1 MTIKTSTILKLF
13 LTGVVIILLVGLSI
27 FIYQLIKLNT
37 GSSMVNNE
45 ISMVEI
51 HEIVNDS
58 VVETI
63 FIYPMKLNFTKPI
76 KNKTF
81 IKYNLGT
88 LNISVFVDSYFKI
101 NDYSINVSN
110 RTISIDLKD
119 ITYTGYNL
127 KDTIIKE
134 DTIIKTNIE
143 SSELDK
149 TLMEIKK
156 DIDKYYIEDFLPER
170 QDMLKNEL
178 MVKLQDKLKEFNLE
192 NKVKI
197 NWQK

>member
-13 LTGVVIILLVGLSI
+13 LTGIIIILLIGLSI
-27 FIYQLIKLNT
+27 FVYQLIKLNNKSIT
-37 GSSMVNNE
+37 TNETSIVEIYEVVNN
-45 ISMVEI
+45 
-51 HEIVNDS
+51 S
-58 VVETI
+58 VVETVL
-63 FIYPMKLNFTKPI
+63 IYPMKLNFTKLI
-76 KNKTF
+76 KNKIF
-81 IKYNLGT
+81 IKYTLGN

-101 NDYSINVSN
+101 NDYTVNISDKIISIN
-110 RTISIDLKD
+110 LKD
-119 ITYTGYNL
+119 ISYIGYNL

-143 SSELDK
+143 SLELDK

-156 DIDKYYIEDFLPER
+156 DIDKYYIEDFLPKN
-170 QDMLKNEL
+170 QNMLKDKL
-178 MVKLQDKLKEFNLE
+178 MIKLQDKLKEFNLE